1 MNQQIEVVTSNEPA
15 NYPFVVEFKPTE
27 NWCAHKAS
35 VSLEPAESMAAD
47 LKAKNPDLPV
57 RIKHYTGGH
66 VVVQTV
72 PAYEFKTE
80 RTQVPRRVAIWSN
93 DDAPP
98 AVNERIELRINC
110 LGKAVV
116 QGYVVICGY
125 LGVMVKLK
133 NPPDWFVRQ
142 NGGNVSCVAYGA
154 EIQRLP
160 GCPMEV
166 PFDASVVVDILTRA
180 REILSDESKWCREG
194 FAEMQNSDP
203 VNWASPDA
211 CRWCGLGAIRLAYFQ
226 LKGKIGLDA
235 NLERAE
241 LFLDAQAN
249 ARGFPSFP
257 LMNDSNTI
265 TFKDVQDAL
274 DAAIAKA
281 VAERDGQ
288 KA

>member
-27 NWCAHKAS
+27 NWCAHEAS
-35 VSLEPAESMAAD
+35 VSLAPAEAMAAD

-66 VVVQTV
+66 VVVHTV
-72 PAYEFKTE
+72 PAYEFKTV
-80 RTQVPRRVAIWSN
+80 RTQVPGRVAIWSN
-93 DDAPP
+93 DDTPP

-116 QGYVVICGY
+116 QGYVVIYGY
-125 LGVMVKLK
+125 LGVMVKLED
-133 NPPDWFVRQ
+133 PPAWFVRQ
-142 NGGNVSCVAYGA
+142 NNGNVPCVAYGA

-160 GCPMEV
+160 GHPMAV
-166 PFDASVVVDILTRA
+166 PFDPNVVVDILTRA

-194 FAEMQNSDP
+194 FAEKQNCES

-226 LKGKIGLDA
+226 LKGKIGLDT

-241 LFLDAQAN
+241 LFLDAEAN
-249 ARGFPSFP
+249 ARGFPHFP
-257 LMNDSNTI
+257 VMNDSNTI
-265 TFKDVQDAL
+265 TFKDVQEAFDS
-274 DAAIAKA
+274 AIAKA
-281 VAERDGQ
+281 VAKRDEP